1 MITLRYENCPICH
14 SGNRRL
20 LGRPGRISELF
31 EKYSEISQVNIVRCA
46 DCTGKYIHPMMYF
59 SPALTRE
66 LYGLDYFNA
75 NGAVEDFKNMGEKI
89 SIMAAVKKLYG
100 DPRGKTMLDIGC
112 GTGEFLKAGADAGF
126 EVTGIDVERT
136 TTEFVS
142 RKYGFRTFTGLL
154 EAQTFPSA
162 SFDVVVFSH
171 VIEHLQEPIELLGII
186 RRILKPQGLLV
197 MCTPNNDSL
206 GEDIHNVYGR
216 FRYGRSNSYYLTPF
230 TSPYH
235 IIGFN
240 LSSSRRILEQS
251 GFAVEYCKLR
261 SGLEWEEKK
270 RKFIMWSIK
279 VTGAMLGKGMSIVTI
294 SRKPAAE
301 VVE

>member
-1 MITLRYENCPICH
+1 MIMLRYENCPICK
-14 SGNRRL
+14 SGNRFL
-20 LGRPGRISELF
+20 LGKPGRISEVF
-31 EKYSEISQVNIVRCA
+31 RKYSEISQVNIVRCA
-46 DCTGKYIHPMMYF
+46 DCSGKYIHPMMYF
-59 SPALTRE
+59 SPEFIQE
-66 LYGLDYFNA
+66 LYSLDYFNA
-75 NGAVEDFKNMGEKI
+75 NGAVEDFKNVGEKI
-89 SIMAAVKKLYG
+89 SIMAAVKRLYG
-100 DPRGKTMLDIGC
+100 DAHGKTMLDIGC

-126 EVTGIDVERT
+126 EVTGIDVDRT

-142 RKYGFRTFTGLL
+142 GKYGFRTLTGLL
-154 EAQTFPSA
+154 EARTFPSA

-171 VIEHLQEPIELLGII
+171 VIEHLQEPTELLAII
-186 RRILKPQGLLV
+186 RSILKPQGLLL

-216 FRYGRSNSYYLTPF
+216 FRYGRSKSYYLTPF

-251 GFAVEYCKLR
+251 GFAIEYCKLH
-261 SGLEWEEKK
+261 SGLEWEEKR

-279 VTGAMLGKGMSIVTI
+279 VTGAMLRKGMSIVTI
-294 SRKPAAE
+294 SRKPGAAVLE
-301 VVE
+301 